1 MHSIVRMGDI
11 ESFVNDIRLKH
22 VNIKIVFTNGIFDIL
37 HRGHVTYLEQTKML
51 GNLLILGLN
60 SDTSTRRLKDKN
72 RPFVNQDDRAFI
84 LSRLE
89 SVDVVSIFDEDTPIN
104 LIKKIKPDVLVKG
117 GDYNLNEIVG
127 RDFVEGYGGKVCTIP
142 FIIDKSTTNLIN
154 KIKNENGV

>member
-1 MHSIVRMGDI
+1 MHSIVRIGNI
-11 ESFVNDIRLKH
+11 EFFVNDIRHKH

-37 HRGHVTYLEQTKML
+37 HRGHVTYLEEAKAL

-60 SDTSTRRLKDKN
+60 SDNSTRRLKGKN

-89 SVDVVSIFDEDTPIN
+89 SVDIVSIFDEDTPIS
-104 LIKKIKPDVLVKG
+104 LIKRIRPDVLVKG
-117 GDYNLNEIVG
+117 GDYNLDEIVG
-127 RDFVEGYGGKVCTIP
+127 RDFVESYGGKVCTIP
-142 FIIDKSTTNLIN
+142 FINDKSTTNLIN

>member
-1 MHSIVRMGDI
+1 MHSIVCMGNI
-11 ESFVNDIRLKH
+11 GSFVNDIRLKNE
-22 VNIKIVFTNGIFDIL
+22 NIKIVFTNGIFDIL
-37 HRGHVTYLEQTKML
+37 HRGHVTYLEQAKTL

-60 SDTSTRRLKDKN
+60 SDSSTRRLKGKN
-72 RPFVNQDDRAFI
+72 RPFVKQDDRAFI

-89 SVDVVSIFDEDTPIN
+89 SVDVVSIFDDDTPIN

-117 GDYNLNEIVG
+117 SDYNLNEIVG
-127 RDFVEGYGGKVCTIP
+127 RDFVEGYGGKVCTIQ